1 MHSLAEGIPFT
12 HAVAVLWTRLR
23 GGEIVAEDVCDFGT
37 LPITQQVRQMFAT
50 EEAGLLPAVETQ
62 RWDSRRHVPVPADH
76 PDLPQTRSEREYVL
90 AVSYYVSMLFGWEEM
105 ATLYGG
111 VCPTLRMDGPRLLED
126 MPAGTLPVKDF
137 VLDLG
142 RFYGTVM
149 RGVTPEQLALAA
161 AGASGGAV

>member
-1 MHSLAEGIPFT
+1 
-12 HAVAVLWTRLR
+12 VLWTRLP

-37 LPITQQVRQMFAT
+37 LPITQEMRQMFAT
-50 EEAGLLPAVETQ
+50 EEAGLLPAVTEQ
-62 RWDSRRHVPVPADH
+62 RWDTRRHVPVPADH

-90 AVSYYVSMLFGWEEM
+90 AVSYYVSMLFGWEELDK
-105 ATLYGG
+105 LYDG
-111 VCPTLRMDGPRLLED
+111 VHPALRMDGTRLLED

-149 RGVTPEQLALAA
+149 RSVTPEQGGLIVGDAA
-161 AGASGGAV
+161 GGAV